1 MPACFFTVLSVLT
14 RQYIQSALF
23 ASDVQILDPSIVYVP
38 LDKTAEVKIFAKS
51 DPAPGSENPWHHQI
65 SPLEIFG
72 KNSCFCS
79 SVPNSK
85 STGPNIEIP
94 KLI

>member
-1 MPACFFTVLSVLT
+1 MA
-14 RQYIQSALF
+14 
-23 ASDVQILDPSIVYVP
+23 DV
-38 LDKTAEVKIFAKS
+38 EIFAKS

-72 KNSCFCS
+72 KNSFFCS

-85 STGPNIEIP
+85 RTGPSIEIP